1 MSTTPVTPRPRLR
14 VGYVPGVTLTK
25 WRTVWSDRFPRI
37 PLEIVEVEQPDQ
49 RQVLVDEVV
58 DVCFVRLP
66 LDTDGLHR
74 IPLYEELPVAW
85 VSKDHVVA
93 AVDEVSL
100 GDLADEDVRTEV
112 TTFHVDLVALGE
124 AVLHVP
130 MSIARTQSRRDLV
143 YRPITDAPSTT
154 IAIAWRQDDG
164 NELIEEFIGVVR
176 GRTANSSR
184 TAQARGKRK
193 S

>member
-1 MSTTPVTPRPRLR
+1 MSTTPVTPRPHLR

>member
-1 MSTTPVTPRPRLR
+1 M
-14 VGYVPGVTLTK
+14 GYVPGVTLTK